1 MVIGI
6 GCDIIDHELTK
17 RLDWALNERVQERIF
32 SKSELQL
39 SSGQQIERFL
49 SGRFAAKEAVL
60 KCLGSGMK
68 DGIALT
74 DIHVLQ
80 TSAGQPFIQVEGK
93 VKEMADS
100 MGIVNWFI
108 SISHTNNTSCAF
120 VIAEK

>member
-17 RLDWALNERVQERIF
+17 RLGWASNERVQKRIF
-32 SKSELQL
+32 SKLELQL
-39 SSGQQIERFL
+39 FSGQQIERFL

-60 KCLGSGMK
+60 KCLGTGMQ

-80 TSAGQPFIQVEGK
+80 TATGQPMIEVDGQ
-93 VKEMADS
+93 VKEIANK
-100 MGIVNWFI
+100 MGVVKWFI